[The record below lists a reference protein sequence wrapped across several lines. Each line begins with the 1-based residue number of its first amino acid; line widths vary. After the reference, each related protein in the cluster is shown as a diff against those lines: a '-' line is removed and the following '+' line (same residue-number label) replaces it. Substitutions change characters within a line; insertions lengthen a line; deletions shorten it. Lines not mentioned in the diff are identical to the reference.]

1 MKNIFLVTSCMQPK
15 FGVISME
22 DRYKQTLETFESI
35 RNRTEDSFIL
45 FTDSSPIPI
54 EQSKWDVI
62 RSKVDLVLDLSGDP
76 QVQQF
81 NTHEQLK
88 SFGESNLILR
98 SIGFMKS
105 KYDFKTM
112 EGRMFKLGGRA
123 KLQDNFNIRDYDN
136 TQGKF
141 IFKKRL
147 ASWMPP
153 EVQARFGSTH
163 ILETRSYS
171 WCLSLVDEY
180 EQIIQNN
187 FQLLNNGLDTEHCH
201 FLNIPK
207 DKLLEFDM
215 MNVGMMVARNG
226 DYMLD

>member
-35 RNRTEDSFIL
+35 RNKAEDSFIL

-54 EQSKWDVI
+54 EQYKWDVI
-62 RSKVDLVLDLSGDP
+62 NSKVDMVLDLSKDE

-88 SFGESNLILR
+88 SFGENNLLLR
-98 SIGFMKS
+98 SIGFLKT
-105 KYDFKTM
+105 KYDFNKM
-112 EGRMFKLGGRA
+112 EGRMFKLGGRG
-123 KLQDNFNIRDYDN
+123 KLLDSFNIRDYDN
-136 TQGKF
+136 THGKF

-147 ASWMPP
+147 ASWMSP
-153 EVQARFGSTH
+153 EIQSRFGSTH
-163 ILETRSYS
+163 ILETRLYS

-180 EQIIQNN
+180 EQIIIKN

-215 MNVGMMVARNG
+215 MNVGMIVARNG

>member
-35 RNRTEDSFIL
+35 RNKTEDSFIL
-45 FTDSSPIPI
+45 FTDSSPTPI
-54 EQSKWDVI
+54 EQYKWDI
-62 RSKVDLVLDLSGDP
+62 IKSKVDLVLNLSDDP

-81 NTHEQLK
+81 NAHEQLK
-88 SFGESNLILR
+88 SFGENNLLLR
-98 SIGFMKS
+98 SIGFLKS

-136 TQGKF
+136 TYGKF

-153 EVQARFGSTH
+153 EIQSRFGSTH

>member
-35 RNRTEDSFIL
+35 RNKAEDSFIL

-54 EQSKWDVI
+54 EQYKWDVI
-62 RSKVDLVLDLSGDP
+62 NSKVDMVLDLSKDE

-81 NTHEQLK
+81 NAHEQLK
-88 SFGESNLILR
+88 SFGENNLLLR
-98 SIGFMKS
+98 SIGFLKT
-105 KYDFKTM
+105 KYDFNKM
-112 EGRMFKLGGRA
+112 EGRMFKLGGRG
-123 KLQDNFNIRDYDN
+123 KLLDSFNIRDYDN
-136 TQGKF
+136 THGKF

-153 EVQARFGSTH
+153 EIQNRFGSTH
-163 ILETRSYS
+163 ILETRCYS

-180 EQIIQNN
+180 EQIIIKN

-207 DKLLEFDM
+207 DKLLEFNM
-215 MNVGMMVARNG
+215 MNVGMIVARNG
-226 DYMLD
+226 DYMFD

>member
-1 MKNIFLVTSCMQPK
+1 MQPK

-35 RNRTEDSFIL
+35 RDKTEDSFIL

-54 EQSKWDVI
+54 EQYKLDVI
-62 RSKVDLVLDLSGDP
+62 KSKVDLVLDLSGDP

-88 SFGESNLILR
+88 SFGENNLLLR
-98 SIGFMKS
+98 SIGFLKS

-112 EGRMFKLGGRA
+112 QGRMFKLGGRA

-136 TQGKF
+136 TYGKF

-153 EVQARFGSTH
+153 EIQSRFGSTH

-215 MNVGMMVARNG
+215 MNVGMIVARNG